1 VERNL
6 KGGQIPP
13 RVVAPVEAEE
23 EEEEEEEE
31 IEVELDEEN

>member
-1 VERNL
+1 VEGNL

-13 RVVAPVEAEE
+13 RVVAPVEEE

-31 IEVELDEEN
+31 IEV